1 MAESIGERLASRYL
15 LLRPLGAG
23 GMGTVWLARDEFLDR
38 EVAVKEL
45 RVPEGMGE
53 RERAELVT
61 RVMREAEVTARLRH
75 PAVVAVHDVLVE
87 DGRPWIV
94 MERLNGRS
102 LAAEIAAHGSVQPGA
117 VAEVGARMV
126 DALAAAHAHGV
137 QHRDVKPANVFLT
150 ADGRVVLTDFGIAR
164 QADTTHLTGDGML
177 IGSPGYIAPERL
189 EGHPGGPASDLW
201 SLGATL
207 YTALEGVAPYRGNQV
222 QVIQDTLTTPVPLP
236 RTTGPL
242 GTLITWLMARDP
254 ADRPDAATAGRLFQ
268 EIVKG
273 GNPQIA
279 PPKRQRRIPW
289 VAVAAGLVAVV
300 AAAVVVVAP
309 WETTGE
315 SAAAERKRPP
325 APVFEQAVDLCRVV
339 SADQV
344 KALLGQPARPTEIK
358 GGCQW
363 TTKGTGLRLEPATDS
378 DTANWWDLTPEAA
391 RSLYGGIQR
400 RVANMPR
407 DSSFIWYE
415 IGANRRLPTVTST
428 VRPLEGVGEE
438 AFTWDITSAEGRLI
452 GVDVYFRVGDFVGWF
467 EYADLGDR
475 TADQIRDG
483 ATTGARA
490 AADALWGHA

>member
-23 GMGTVWLARDEFLDR
+23 GMGTVWLARDEMLDR

-45 RVPEGMGE
+45 RVPEGMGG

-102 LAAEIAAHGSVQPGA
+102 LSAEIAAHGGLQPGA
-117 VAEVGARMV
+117 VAEIGARMV
-126 DALAAAHAHGV
+126 DALSAAHAHGV
-137 QHRDVKPANVFLT
+137 QHRDVKPGNVFLT
-150 ADGRVVLTDFGIAR
+150 SDGRVVLTDFGIAR
-164 QADTTHLTGDGML
+164 QADTTNLTGDGML
-177 IGSPGYIAPERL
+177 IGSPGFIAPERL
-189 EGHPGGPASDLW
+189 EGHPGGPAADLW

-207 YTALEGVAPYRGNQV
+207 YTALEGEAPYRGNHI
-222 QVIQDTLTTPVPLP
+222 QVIQDTLTAPVPVP
-236 RTTGPL
+236 RTAGPL
-242 GTLITWLMARDP
+242 GTLVAWLMARDP
-254 ADRPDAATAGRLFQ
+254 ADRPDAATAVRLFE
-268 EIVKG
+268 EIVRG

-279 PPKRQRRIPW
+279 PPRKPRRIPW
-289 VAVAAGLVAVV
+289 VAVAAGLAAVV
-300 AAAVVVVAP
+300 VAAVVVVAP
-309 WETTGE
+309 WEP
-315 SAAAERKRPP
+315 AEETPVAGRRPP
-325 APVFEQAVDLCRVV
+325 APVFAAAVDLCRVV
-339 SADQV
+339 PAEQV

-378 DTANWWDLTPEAA
+378 DTADWWDLSPEAA
-391 RSLYGGIQR
+391 RALYGGLER
-400 RVANMPR
+400 HVANKPR
-407 DSSFIWYE
+407 DSSLIWYE
-415 IGANRRLPTVTST
+415 IGANRRLPTVISV
-428 VRPLEGVGEE
+428 VRPLTGVGEE
-438 AFTWDITSAEGRLI
+438 AFSWDITSAEGRLV
-452 GVDVYFRVGDFVGWF
+452 GVDVYFRVGDFVGWL

-475 TADQIRDG
+475 TADQIRAG
-483 ATTGARA
+483 AESASRA

>member
-23 GMGTVWLARDEFLDR
+23 GMGTVWLARDEMLDR

-45 RVPEGMGE
+45 RVPEGMGD

-75 PAVVAVHDVLVE
+75 PAVVSVHDVLVE

-102 LAAEIAAHGSVQPGA
+102 LSAEIAAHGGMQAGA

-137 QHRDVKPANVFLT
+137 QHRDVKPGNVFLT
-150 ADGRVVLTDFGIAR
+150 VDGRVVLTDFGIAR
-164 QADTTHLTGDGML
+164 QADTTNLTGDGML
-177 IGSPGYIAPERL
+177 IGSPGFIAPERL
-189 EGHPGGPASDLW
+189 EGDPGGPASDLW

-207 YTALEGVAPYRGNQV
+207 YTALEGVPPFRGNHV
-222 QVIQDTLTTPVPLP
+222 QVIHDTLTSPVPLP

-242 GTLITWLMARDP
+242 ATLIAWLMARDP

-279 PPKRQRRIPW
+279 PPKRRAVPW
-289 VAVAAGLVAVV
+289 IALAAGLAAVV

-309 WETTGE
+309 WESGDEPAVTRQRG
-315 SAAAERKRPP
+315 P
-325 APVFEQAVDLCRVV
+325 APVFGQAVDLCRVV
-339 SADQV
+339 PAAQV
-344 KALLGQPARPTEIK
+344 KTLLGQDARPQEID

-363 TTKGTGLRLEPATDS
+363 TIKGTGLRLEPATDS
-378 DTANWWDLTPEAA
+378 DTPDWWDLTPEAA
-391 RSLYGGIQR
+391 RALYGGIQR
-400 RVANMPR
+400 RVANQPR
-407 DSSFIWYE
+407 DGSLIWYE
-415 IGANRRLPTVTST
+415 IGADRRVPTVASA
-428 VRPLEGVGEE
+428 VRPLTGVGEE
-438 AFTWDITSAEGRLI
+438 AFTWDITSAEGRII
-452 GVDVYFRVGDFVGWF
+452 GVDVYFRVGDFVGLL
-467 EYADLGDR
+467 EYADLGER
-475 TADQIRDG
+475 TTDQIR
-483 ATTGARA
+483 TGAETAART
-490 AADALWGHA
+490 AADSLWDLA